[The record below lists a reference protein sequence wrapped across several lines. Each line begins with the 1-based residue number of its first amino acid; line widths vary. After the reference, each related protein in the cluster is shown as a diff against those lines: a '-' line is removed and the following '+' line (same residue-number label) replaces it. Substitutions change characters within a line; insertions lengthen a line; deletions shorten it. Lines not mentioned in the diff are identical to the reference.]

1 MADPNS
7 GPGGFQIPEGAIPKT
22 VGKASEATTKNN
34 WAKDITSILNTAGVG
49 ADVINAVI
57 GRGQQAGLID
67 DFEDKIFDA
76 IDNLEDKS
84 ADLRGSFPGSI
95 GGIND
100 AIDTAFGKTTKDAVA
115 EYKQRFDDVYSDMF
129 NRGYNR
135 LDNFSPNLDPYTAK
149 LSNTIQQGRQDFGLL
164 NSPAMDAYKR
174 VIDVDQTK
182 VFPDA
187 IDFSA
192 ATGYNQA
199 NPLITY
205 MDDPDSVAMMNFGD
219 RQLAAYTD
227 AMVNPNAAG
236 QKLMQYGV

>member
-1 MADPNS
+1 MAGSTSSVGTYVDVT
-7 GPGGFQIPEGAIPKT
+7 PGG
-22 VGKASEATTKNN
+22 VGGEKSSGSTAKNN
-34 WAKDITSILNTAGVG
+34 WAKDISDILNTAGVG
-49 ADVINAVI
+49 ADVINAVFNTTK
-57 GRGQQAGLID
+57 QAGFID

-84 ADLRGSFPGSI
+84 DDLRGSFPGSI
-95 GGIND
+95 GAIND

-115 EYKQRFDDVYSDMF
+115 EYKQRFDDVYADMF
-129 NRGYNR
+129 SRGYNR

-164 NSPAMDAYKR
+164 NSPAMNAYKN

-205 MDDPDSVAMMNFGD
+205 LDDADALGLISYGEK
-219 RQLAAYTD
+219 QLADYTN
-227 AMVNPNAAG
+227 AMVNPNSAG
-236 QKLMQYGV
+236 QKLMQYNV